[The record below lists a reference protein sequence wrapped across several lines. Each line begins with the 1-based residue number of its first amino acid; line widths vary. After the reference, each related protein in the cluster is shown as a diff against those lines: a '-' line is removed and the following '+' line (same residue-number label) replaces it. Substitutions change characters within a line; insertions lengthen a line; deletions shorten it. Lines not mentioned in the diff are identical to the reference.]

1 MASNLEPKIN
11 RIATAV
17 TSALSALTAKGV
29 TVPEGANVESLAALI
44 ESIEAGGGIPG
55 YQIVSGTYSPSED
68 ITSTIYVYRTKKL
81 GITSS
86 SVSNI
91 NKRCVAITFLDISL
105 TDEIIYPTAGFNAYV
120 LGKGLNYN
128 YSSSSSGSEKLISN
142 ALHGHKIGTNSYGME
157 VRLACNGSYPLK
169 AGNTYRWVLLAP
181 DDISIES
188 I

>member
-1 MASNLEPKIN
+1 MSVQTQID
-11 RIATAV
+11 RISGAV
-17 TSALSALTAKGV
+17 QSALAALTEKGV
-29 TVPEGANVESLAALI
+29 TVPDGTKVDGMAALI
-44 ESIEAGGGIPG
+44 ASIEAGGGIPG

-81 GITSS
+81 GINAA
-86 SVSNI
+86 SVSDI

-105 TDEIIYPTAGFNAYV
+105 TDEIIYPTAGYNAFV

-128 YSSSSSGSEKLISN
+128 YSSSSSGSSRFISN
-142 ALHGHKIGTNSYGME
+142 ALGNHKIDTNSYGME
-157 VRLACNGSYPLK
+157 VILACNSSYPLK

>member
-1 MASNLEPKIN
+1 MAVNKVNFGGNTLIDLTGDTLESAEQLLKGI
-11 RIATAV
+11 IAHCKDGT
-17 TSALSALTAKGV
+17 
-29 TVPEGANVESLAALI
+29 PIEGTL
-44 ESIEAGGGIPG
+44 EAGGGIPG

-81 GITSS
+81 GIYGT
-86 SVSNI
+86 SVSDI

-105 TDEIIYPTAGFNAYV
+105 TDEIIYPTAGYNAFA

-128 YSSSSSGSEKLISN
+128 YSSSSLGATKLISN
-142 ALHGHKIGTNSYGME
+142 ALGYHKMGTNSYGME
-157 VRLACNGSYPLK
+157 VILACNSSYPLK